1 MTEFANISSIILFA
15 ISIITFVSGLITK
28 AQNDGKVLERIE
40 QIQRDLEEIKSTLRE
55 KNKDIETQKVITE
68 SQEVRIRAL
77 QESQEKLDKRI
88 TILESRG

>member
-55 KNKDIETQKVITE
+55 KNKDIETQKVMTE